1 MLELGN
7 RCVGRCVYVV
17 DHVRRRV
24 AAYYEHISYRVIS
37 KSRYADGHRPLLND
51 CAGIVP
57 AFALDLV
64 YYVVV
69 PSADVEGVV
78 VGVVCQA
85 SLGHAGPRRI
95 VYGSDGLA
103 ACGVDLVDG
112 IVAADVD
119 LPDVGSIEGHVAGPG
134 AAEIGGP
141 VPAGVRAIRSDN
153 VVICWI
159 DCAVG
164 YHYLVGVEEHS
175 DAPWVSYGRWADPA
189 LDHRTYVF
197 RQPF

>member
-1 MLELGN
+1 MARADISLKAFAFMEYDRRGWDMPD
-7 RCVGRCVYVV
+7 V
-17 DHVRRRV
+17 HVRIYDWLERTDGVRNRV
-24 AAYYEHISYRVIS
+24 LRVFRGVG
-37 KSRYADGHRPLLND
+37 KSTALGVRNAWKFRQVPGHQMLVQGAD
-51 CAGIVP
+51 
-57 AFALDLV
+57 
-64 YYVVV
+64 
-69 PSADVEGVV
+69 
-78 VGVVCQA
+78 
-85 SLGHAGPRRI
+85 
-95 VYGSDGLA
+95 
-103 ACGVDLVDG
+103 
-112 IVAADVD
+112 DVD

-175 DAPWVSYGRWADPA
+175 DAPWISYGRWADPA